1 MYDYFLGGKDNFAA
15 DRETANK
22 ALGAWPAMR
31 TAARENRAFLGRAV
45 RYLTEEAG
53 ISQFLDVGSG
63 LPGVGNVHEFAPATL
78 EAGQAYT
85 RGGVD
90 VIGRDHD
97 VFADLVF
104 RGLTLVPP
112 GVVVVSEWRPG
123 PHAFLPPRGDVSNN
137 GAVARKS

>member
-1 MYDYFLGGKDNFAA
+1 VLHFFTDVDALPPGSYV
-15 DRETANK
+15 TASH
-22 ALGAWPAMR
+22 A
-31 TAARENRAFLGRAV
+31 T
-45 RYLTEEAG
+45 
-53 ISQFLDVGSG
+53 S
-63 LPGVGNVHEFAPATL
+63 EFAPATL

-137 GAVARKS
+137 GAVARKP